1 MCLHFLHDT
10 RFIFIYMY
18 TPHTRGYVHKKTK
31 HREEFEPVIDKPA
44 ELLLCFY
51 SRVTW
56 WRETLWLEGRKTFT
70 ITWHH
75 RIYPFE
81 AQWFVSF
88 PRFFFSFFLPRHFFD
103 KHSLSVTS
111 RYPKKI
117 HFRNYWTSSL
127 AAKFKGVES
136 HFCFPPCLTPFTTTP
151 AVPLSHSS
159 NLSPSSPFLSFH
171 QGSRGML
178 ITERRR
184 YRFEESAVARIFTRP
199 ANVNT
204 IYIYVLYTLPTMRYH
219 GDEKIHENNDLGR
232 CRV

>member
-88 PRFFFSFFLPRHFFD
+88 RYFFPFFFSSSFLRQTFIIRHFSIPEKDSFS
-103 KHSLSVTS
+103 KLLNFVVGGKIQRCWVTLLFPSL
-111 RYPKKI
+111 P
-117 HFRNYWTSSL
+117 HPFHHDPCCSS
-127 AAKFKGVES
+127 
-136 HFCFPPCLTPFTTTP
+136 FPF
-151 AVPLSHSS
+151 
-159 NLSPSSPFLSFH
+159 
-171 QGSRGML
+171 
-178 ITERRR
+178 I
-184 YRFEESAVARIFTRP
+184 
-199 ANVNT
+199 
-204 IYIYVLYTLPTMRYH
+204 
-219 GDEKIHENNDLGR
+219 
-232 CRV
+232 

>member
-1 MCLHFLHDT
+1 MCLNFLHDT
-10 RFIFIYMY
+10 RFIFIYIYVY

-88 PRFFFSFFLPRHFFD
+88 PRYSFPFFFLVISSTNIHYPSLLDTRKRFIFETIELRRWRQNSKVLSHTSVSLPA
-103 KHSLSVTS
+103 S
-111 RYPKKI
+111 
-117 HFRNYWTSSL
+117 
-127 AAKFKGVES
+127 
-136 HFCFPPCLTPFTTTP
+136 
-151 AVPLSHSS
+151 PLSPRPLLFLFPIH
-159 NLSPSSPFLSFH
+159 LTFPLRLPSFPFIKARGGCWSLKEGAT
-171 QGSRGML
+171 GSR
-178 ITERRR
+178 RAPWHA
-184 YRFEESAVARIFTRP
+184 YS
-199 ANVNT
+199 
-204 IYIYVLYTLPTMRYH
+204 
-219 GDEKIHENNDLGR
+219 
-232 CRV
+232 RVRQT

>member
-1 MCLHFLHDT
+1 MTRDTVARGPENFHHHVTPPYLPLRSTMVCL
-10 RFIFIYMY
+10 
-18 TPHTRGYVHKKTK
+18 
-31 HREEFEPVIDKPA
+31 
-44 ELLLCFY
+44 
-51 SRVTW
+51 
-56 WRETLWLEGRKTFT
+56 
-70 ITWHH
+70 
-75 RIYPFE
+75 
-81 AQWFVSF
+81 VS
-88 PRFFFSFFLPRHFFD
+88 PLFFSFFLPRHFFD

-204 IYIYVLYTLPTMRYH
+204 IYIYTYYIRSQLCVITAT
-219 GDEKIHENNDLGR
+219 KKSTKTTI
-232 CRV
+232 